1 MPKKRRRLLRPPDEG
16 EEVGGRQCGQLPCVA
31 IGLSGTRGVVRGGI
45 LHFVPKKIEDCN
57 NDPQELSSYSIGWS
71 LTAAS
76 FCPSHGVLVTVG
88 DSSCPLAGRRGLV
101 GRASS

>member
-1 MPKKRRRLLRPPDEG
+1 MREKKWVADSVASFLVSQSGYRVQEG
-16 EEVGGRQCGQLPCVA
+16 LCEMGFC
-31 IGLSGTRGVVRGGI
+31 I
-45 LHFVPKKIEDCN
+45 LCQKFVEDCN
-57 NDPQELSSYSIGWS
+57 DDPQELSSYS

-88 DSSCPLAGRRGLV
+88 DFSCPLAGRRGLV

>member
-1 MPKKRRRLLRPPDEG
+1 MREKKWVADSVASFLVSQSGYRVQEG
-16 EEVGGRQCGQLPCVA
+16 LCEVGFC
-31 IGLSGTRGVVRGGI
+31 I
-45 LHFVPKKIEDCN
+45 LCQKFFEDCN
-57 NDPQELSSYSIGWS
+57 DDPQELSSYSIGWS

-88 DSSCPLAGRRGLV
+88 DSSCPLAGRRDLV

>member
-1 MPKKRRRLLRPPDEG
+1 MREKKWVGDSVASFLASQSVYRVQEG
-16 EEVGGRQCGQLPCVA
+16 LCEMGFC
-31 IGLSGTRGVVRGGI
+31 I
-45 LHFVPKKIEDCN
+45 LCQKKIEDCN